1 MAMAQAAAPPS
12 GILLSAIQEADAVQR
27 VMCRDADQFRYIDDD
42 ERDMPNIYS
51 EAELRGAHTVI
62 QTLALLGA
70 MENIDALPPDS
81 FTDLIIVIL
90 DSRWAGH
97 GHVTDDLEEA
107 GFGFADSL
115 AIYQLQ
121 PLALPNAQPIWDLQL
136 IENQLYADQPGGPR
150 PLAPPRLWLTQDQLR
165 RVRVAHA
172 NIRLALPAVIFPH
185 DARFVDIDSDR
196 RPIMSDIVRPLG
208 FHPVPPVYVPPAEG
222 GPQQAANAH
231 LPAAPGVSQEMILR
245 AQSKDFINNAD
256 RVDHLQGIMSRV
268 NFVNFVGDMS
278 QDIPV
283 WANVVGRLRVEVAQV
298 LGPKQL
304 LTDAQA
310 NQVLGLKFGSS
321 SGKALPTHLSWT
333 FWRPLAR
340 R

>member
-1 MAMAQAAAPPS
+1 MCSLPIPS
-12 GILLSAIQEADAVQR
+12 LTSSSSSL
-27 VMCRDADQFRYIDDD
+27 
-42 ERDMPNIYS
+42 
-51 EAELRGAHTVI
+51 
-62 QTLALLGA
+62 TLDG
-70 MENIDALPPDS
+70 P
-81 FTDLIIVIL
+81 
-90 DSRWAGH
+90 
-97 GHVTDDLEEA
+97 VTDDATDDFEEA

-115 AIYQLQ
+115 AIYQLK
-121 PLALPNAQPIWDLQL
+121 PLALPNEQPIWDLQL
-136 IENQLYADQPGGPR
+136 IENQLHPDQPGGPR
-150 PLAPPRLWLTQDQLR
+150 PLAPPRLRLTQDQLR
-165 RVRVAHA
+165 HVRVAHA
-172 NIRLALPAVIFPH
+172 SFRLALPAVLFPH
-185 DARFVDIDSDR
+185 DGRFVDIDWDR

-208 FHPVPPVYVPPAEG
+208 FHPAPPPQG
-222 GPQQAANAH
+222 GPQQAAYAH

-256 RVDHLQGIMSRV
+256 RVDHLQGIMSHV
-268 NFVNFVGDMS
+268 KFINFVGDMS

-321 SGKALPTHLSWT
+321 SGKGSPE
-333 FWRPLAR
+333 RPAEMRGQSLAR